1 MNKEFALAEFAELC
15 FQSAWEGND
24 VDGGDIQ
31 EWGVQ
36 LGLLVETKYD
46 PKKHGPSEYDLEP
59 GDTYYV
65 FSDWFKEARK

>member
-15 FQSAWEGND
+15 IRSSWEGLD
-24 VDGGDIQ
+24 VEGCDIQ

-46 PKKHGPSEYDLEP
+46 PEKHGPSDFDLEL
-59 GDTYYV
+59 GDPYFV